1 MGQETV
7 GVYSFQGTLQAKVD
21 RGQSVGCAG
30 MDLQQPSHGSGEDLV
45 TKPRLSHWSEQW
57 CQVASPASVRCR
69 FQVTQHLVGAGSMAF
84 CPLKSPWKTR
94 VGALG
99 AVEAPPPRGR
109 CVRRGFAKTALS
121 TFPICSTADFPFC
134 TRECCSSTIVVFIL
148 RVVLRMLCGTLLAAL
163 AYDLQ

>member
-30 MDLQQPSHGSGEDLV
+30 MDLQQPPHRSGEDLV
-45 TKPRLSHWSEQW
+45 TKRRLSHWSEQW
-57 CQVASPASVRCR
+57 CQVAPPATVRCH
-69 FQVTQHLVGAGSMAF
+69 FPVTQHLVGAGSMAF

-99 AVEAPPPRGR
+99 AVEEPPPHGR
-109 CVRRGFAKTALS
+109 CVHGALPRLRWAH
-121 TFPICSTADFPFC
+121 FPSAAQQISPF
-134 TRECCSSTIVVFIL
+134 VPGN
-148 RVVLRMLCGTLLAAL
+148 VVLLRLLCLFYELC
-163 AYDLQ
+163 